1 MTMSPAEPRVDAVF
15 EGGGVK
21 GIALIGGAA
30 VIEAAGYQ
38 FYNLAGTSAG
48 AIVAALLGAGYTAAE
63 LQPILMDLDFT
74 TLLDPATVLSRIP
87 LVGKSLGIFTDL
99 GMYKGDAFLHR
110 MRAWLDAKGVK
121 TFGDLVLPGETET
134 RYRFKVHVVASDV
147 SRGALLMLPDEAPI
161 YGIDPERLE
170 VALAVRM
177 SMSIPYF
184 FKPVMVTNTL
194 GQTCY
199 IVDGGLLSNFPI
211 ELFDTPPPAVPAWP
225 TFGFALV
232 SEPADPQAEVRIE
245 SPILGPLTLF
255 AALFHTAVVAHDA
268 HAMAVPD
275 VAARTILIDDLG
287 IPPTQFDLTQAQKA
301 ALYASGEA
309 AARDFLATWDF
320 DEYKAR
326 FRSGAPE
333 VRRQPGLARP
343 STDRVAQLRRWRGG

>member
-1 MTMSPAEPRVDAVF
+1 MSQTEPRVDAVF

-21 GIALIGGAA
+21 GIALIGAAA

-38 FYNLAGTSAG
+38 FYDLAGTSAG

-87 LVGKSLGIFTDL
+87 LVGSYLGMLTDL

-110 MRAWLDAKGVK
+110 MREWLAAKGVK

-134 RYRFKVHVVASDV
+134 RYRFKVHVVASDI
-147 SRGALLMLPDEAPI
+147 SRGNMLILPDDAQA
-161 YGIDPERLE
+161 YGMAPERLE

-184 FKPVMVTNTL
+184 FTPVRVTNTL
-194 GQTCY
+194 GQRCY

-232 SEPADPQAEVRIE
+232 SDPTDPTAEVRVE
-245 SPILGPLTLF
+245 YRVRGPLTLF

-268 HAMAVPD
+268 HAMELPD
-275 VAARTILIDDLG
+275 VAARTIRIDDLG
-287 IPPTQFDLTQAQKA
+287 IPPTQFDLTQPQKA
-301 ALYASGEA
+301 ALYASGQA
-309 AARDFLATWDF
+309 AAQTFLTTWNF

-343 STDRVAQLRRWRGG
+343 STDRVAGRRRGRGG

>member
-1 MTMSPAEPRVDAVF
+1 MGHADRRVDAVF

-21 GIALIGGAA
+21 GIALLGAA
-30 VIEAAGYQ
+30 AVTEASGYQ

-74 TLLDPATVLSRIP
+74 TLMDPATVLSRIP
-87 LVGKSLGIFTDL
+87 LVGNYLGILTDL
-99 GMYKGDAFLHR
+99 GMYKGDAFLTLMHE
-110 MRAWLDAKGVK
+110 WLATKGVK

-134 RYRFKVHVVASDV
+134 RYRFKVHVVASDI
-147 SRGALLMLPDEAPI
+147 SRGIMLILPDDAQA
-161 YGIDPERLE
+161 YGIAPERLE

-184 FKPVMVTNTL
+184 FTPVRVTNTL
-194 GQTCY
+194 GQRCY

-232 SEPADPQAEVRIE
+232 SDPTDPTAEVRVE
-245 SPILGPLTLF
+245 YRVRGPLTLF

-268 HAMAVPD
+268 HAMELPD
-275 VAARTILIDDLG
+275 VAARTIRIDDLG
-287 IPPTQFDLTQAQKA
+287 IPPTQFDLTQPQKA
-301 ALYASGEA
+301 ALYASGQA
-309 AARDFLATWDF
+309 AAQTFLTTWNF

-326 FRSGAPE
+326 FRRGAPE

-343 STDRVAQLRRWRGG
+343 STDRVAGRRRGRGG